1 MGHKCLWCCGNAWY
15 SRRVRIK
22 GVKVNI
28 MINEIIADFI
38 FCGLIIIC
46 PVSALIIQKIKDKK

>member
-1 MGHKCLWCCGNAWY
+1 
-15 SRRVRIK
+15 
-22 GVKVNI
+22 

-46 PVSALIIQKIKDKK
+46 PVSALIIQKIKDRK